1 MKNRLIFF
9 LTGLFITTIILSS
22 TSCEEDMATLPAFV
36 RIDTIVVDSTSY
48 DSVGSTSSKINFAWV
63 YINDNLQGVYL
74 LPCKFPV
81 IGEGVKNF
89 RIFAGVYE
97 FGNGSTATRYVF
109 YDEYKITD
117 TLVVQDTLVL
127 NPHVRYNVGLDVPFT
142 DDFELG
148 SNFQLATNSGG
159 YWFPNY
165 NFDPY
170 EGTYSGYMTIDSGE
184 NVNNLVLQSIDPITV
199 PKGLNGYFV
208 ELNYKCNAPFY
219 FDIFTSTG
227 AYSVVGFNTKN
238 EWNKVYINITTPIDL
253 ISGTDVK
260 LKFTVPKGDEVP
272 QKEIYID
279 NLKFIFRP

>member
-1 MKNRLIFF
+1 MKNRFVF
-9 LTGLFITTIILSS
+9 ILSFLMVTVMVLGT
-22 TSCEEDMATLPAFV
+22 TSCEDDLAPLPSFV
-36 RIDTIVVDSTSY
+36 RIDTIIVDSTSY
-48 DSVGSTSSKINFAWV
+48 DSTGSVTSKIDFAWV

-97 FGNGSTATRYVF
+97 FGNGANATRYIF

-117 TLVVQDTLVL
+117 TLVVQDTLVM
-127 NPHVRYNVGLDVPFT
+127 NPHVRYNVGLNIPFA

-165 NFDPY
+165 NVDVF
-170 EGTYSGYMTIDSGE
+170 EGNYCGYLVIDSAE
-184 NVNNLVLQSIDPITV
+184 NDNNLVLESIDAVTV
-199 PKGLNGYFV
+199 PDGLNGYFI
-208 ELNYKCNAPFY
+208 ELNYKCNTPFY
-219 FDIFTSTG
+219 FDIFSSSGT
-227 AYSVVGFNTKN
+227 YNVVGFNTKDV
-238 EWNKVYINITTPIDL
+238 WNKAYINITTPIDVMP
-253 ISGTDVK
+253 GTDVK
-260 LKFTVPKGDEVP
+260 LRFTVPKGDEVP
-272 QKEIYID
+272 QKQIYID